1 MTRASIPSWPDAKGF
16 QHPTPKAAILA
27 DIEAVV
33 GKAAANICVEHAA
46 ALAPLLCELVEA
58 EKADG
63 GARLRA
69 VRNG

>member
-1 MTRASIPSWPDAKGF
+1 MTRAVTSYKDTAGVRHDTK
-16 QHPTPKAAILA
+16 KAAILA